1 MKHILIICLLFFSV
15 YYPPILNFNITY
27 ITGGISILGILYF
40 GLKDKKFIIPK
51 YISNLYMY
59 MLFFFLYLG
68 IISFIHSNSILNA
81 CKNTLFWSVSII
93 PTGIFISTLINKLN
107 ITNINKYVLDIFFL
121 IGIIQSILA
130 IISFFYSDFQNWTIM
145 KMIEYGFSES
155 RFTQLS
161 VFRWYGFAGKVGYT
175 MPILQMVL
183 AMLSFYKGIFENKK
197 YLIVFPFFIFSSLIN
212 ARTPIVF
219 LIIGL
224 FLIFIK
230 FIIDRK
236 IKIIFNVIICMLSLL
251 IFFILLNQFELLK
264 TANLEWIKDGIN
276 ELLKIITFDNLS
288 DIYYFSPINYKL
300 PSGLDIFCGIGQYT
314 GTAIGYAT
322 DIGYVNDIYLGGI
335 IYLIIIL
342 LFFMYILK
350 HICIR
355 NNYFSKFMYQ
365 LIIICLLIGN
375 IKGYIFSFNELT
387 SFIII
392 YSILVELNIK
402 KHKNNVPC

>member
-1 MKHILIICLLFFSV
+1 MGYQFWE
-15 YYPPILNFNITY
+15 YYI
-27 ITGGISILGILYF
+27 F
-40 GLKDKKFIIPK
+40 GLKDKKLIIPK

-81 CKNTLFWSVSII
+81 YKNTLFWSVSII

-161 VFRWYGFAGKVGYT
+161 AFRWYGFAGKVGYT

-183 AMLSFYKGIFENKK
+183 AMLSFYKGTFENKK

-236 IKIIFNVIICMLSLL
+236 
-251 IFFILLNQFELLK
+251 
-264 TANLEWIKDGIN
+264 
-276 ELLKIITFDNLS
+276 
-288 DIYYFSPINYKL
+288 
-300 PSGLDIFCGIGQYT
+300 
-314 GTAIGYAT
+314 
-322 DIGYVNDIYLGGI
+322 
-335 IYLIIIL
+335 
-342 LFFMYILK
+342 
-350 HICIR
+350 
-355 NNYFSKFMYQ
+355 
-365 LIIICLLIGN
+365 
-375 IKGYIFSFNELT
+375 
-387 SFIII
+387 
-392 YSILVELNIK
+392 
-402 KHKNNVPC
+402 